1 MMIISKP
8 IGGMAYQD
16 IRPHHL
22 LVLYSTYH
30 LLSTFVSSNRYV
42 EKLKTH
48 LSNHATTLISKLS
61 DICLPL
67 VYSPITSFLLPDA
80 LIRYAVRV
88 RCSHTLIE
96 LGEHTIELDQQRK
109 MDIAHELK
117 TMPIAIET
125 DLANDQHYE
134 VPARFYD
141 LCLGPNKKYSSG
153 LWPFKSSKLGKGKG
167 MTWDE
172 SLEKSEVAML
182 DLISNS
188 HSQREYILN
197 TAKERGYNVDNIR
210 VITCDASKWEDEA
223 YCAEMLKGV
232 ENNDRVISVEMFEHM
247 KNYSILFK
255 KVNSFLAPDGQL
267 FVHVF
272 CHKSHAYHFSKG
284 WMADTFFTGGTMPSD
299 DLFLYFAEHFSI
311 ANHWR
316 VNGSNYEKTSNAW
329 LALMDRNW
337 KSGELEPVL
346 EEAYGEGNGRKWYV
360 NWRLFYLACAEL
372 FGMNGGEE
380 WIVSHYLF
388 DKR

>member
-1 MMIISKP
+1 MTIFSKP
-8 IGGMAYQD
+8 IGGMTYQD

-30 LLSTFVSSNRYV
+30 LLSTFVSSNRYI

-80 LIRYAVRV
+80 IIRYAIRV
-88 RCSHTLIE
+88 RCRHTLLE
-96 LGEHTIELDQQRK
+96 LGESTIELDQQRK

-182 DLISNS
+182 DLYMQRAGIKDGMKIVDLGCGWGSVTLHVAKHFPNCQITSISNS

-232 ENNDRVISVEMFEHM
+232 ENNDRVISIEMFEHM

-299 DLFLYFAEHFSI
+299 DLFLYFAEHFS
-311 ANHWR
+311 
-316 VNGSNYEKTSNAW
+316 VSNLTRSTFETCLFTNPHSNT
-329 LALMDRNW
+329 
-337 KSGELEPVL
+337 
-346 EEAYGEGNGRKWYV
+346 
-360 NWRLFYLACAEL
+360 F
-372 FGMNGGEE
+372 
-380 WIVSHYLF
+380 
-388 DKR
+388 